1 MHPVD
6 FPGLSVEYDFPEE
19 IIRFYAASRV
29 EIRRPLIYEN
39 GLTTSV
45 MTYSSVFKK
54 GNSLESSV
62 DKVGL
67 LWDLLRISC
76 HQ

>member
-6 FPGLSVEYDFPEE
+6 CPGLSSEYDFPEK
-19 IIRFYAASRV
+19 IIRFYAAWRV
-29 EIRRPLIYEN
+29 EIRRSLIDKN

-54 GNSLESSV
+54 GNSLQSTV
-62 DKVGL
+62 DKAGL
-67 LWDLLRISC
+67 L
-76 HQ
+76 